1 MSTTLRQALDEQIE
15 SYFAFM
21 GEHFPVMSAS
31 DEFIFF
37 PMAESSLAFRDSTE
51 NLSAELISQGLSVAG
66 STLVFLENL
75 AAAGEPALDIKVDA
89 RLLKMQAD
97 NFLRVF
103 GTEKAHLH
111 DPSLY
116 FTIAAHGLAL
126 AVDDRSCLAGRL
138 KSAAGLFARG
148 KQQLESTSRQ
158 RLDQAL
164 IWSENFEI
172 FTGRLSCLRHA
183 RENGEII
190 SGLNALREQAAG
202 FTEKVKRL
210 KVSPMPESLGAEQYK
225 VLLEQA
231 FGLDKEPEELYEI
244 LLAERHRLTA
254 RLQSIAQSLGYE
266 PAEWRKLAVDPPPEA
281 MESQEP
287 AEWYRYELA
296 KLVRWL
302 KQQSDTADIDT
313 TKLPEVRVMP
323 EYLCGLRAS
332 ASYAAPLER
341 DKPGVFYIVF
351 DNSAQDRH
359 SRLALHSDYRYIT
372 VHETF
377 PGHHHL
383 DATRLGLDSAIRRQS
398 ENALF
403 YEGWSCWAEQ
413 RMVDAGYFHLPHE
426 IMCVERRKLQRAYRS
441 ICELGLHLG
450 KLDDPGAGDLLAEIG
465 IKPGLAAQLIRQ
477 YRCQPGYQIT
487 YTIGRLELERLV
499 EKFRPRV
506 SGDHELCSLLL
517 SAGEIPFDLL
527 ERHLET
533 SLAQRKTGE

>member
-1 MSTTLRQALDEQIE
+1 MSTTLRKALDEQIE
-15 SYFAFM
+15 SYLAFM

-37 PMAESSLAFRDSTE
+37 PLAESSLSFRDSTE
-51 NLSAELISQGLSVAG
+51 NLSAELIGQGTGVAG
-66 STLVFLENL
+66 SALVFLENL
-75 AAAGEPALDIKVDA
+75 EAAGEQELDIQIDA
-89 RLLKMQAD
+89 RLLKMHAD

-103 GTEKAHLH
+103 GSEKAHLH

-126 AVDDRSCLAGRL
+126 AADDRSCLAGRL
-138 KSAAGLFARG
+138 KSTAGLFACG

-158 RLDQAL
+158 QQDQAL
-164 IWSENFEI
+164 IWSENFEKL
-172 FTGRLSCLRHA
+172 TGSLAGLQHV
-183 RENGEII
+183 RENREIV
-190 SGLNALREQAAG
+190 SGINALREQATG
-202 FTEKVKRL
+202 FSEKVKRL
-210 KVSPMPESLGAEQYK
+210 KISPEPESLGEERYK
-225 VLLEQA
+225 VLIKQA

-244 LLAERHRLTA
+244 LFVERQRLNS
-254 RLQSIAQSLGYE
+254 RLQSMAQSLGYE
-266 PAEWRKLAVDPPPEA
+266 PDEWPKLAVDPPPEA
-281 MESQEP
+281 MQSREP
-287 AEWYRYELA
+287 VEWYRYELVR
-296 KLVRWL
+296 LVSWL
-302 KQQSDTADIDT
+302 EQQSNTGDIDT
-313 TKLPEVRVMP
+313 AKLPEVRVMP

-351 DNSAQDRH
+351 DSSAKDAH

-383 DATRLGLDSAIRRQS
+383 DSTRLGLESAISRQS

-413 RMVDAGYFHLPHE
+413 RMVDAGYYRLSHE
-426 IMCVERRKLQRAYRS
+426 IMCVERRKLQRACRS

-450 KLDDPGAGDLLAEIG
+450 KLDDLRAGDLLAEIG

-499 EKFRPRV
+499 KKFRPRV
-506 SGDHELCSLLL
+506 SGDRELCSLLL

-533 SLAQRKTGE
+533 SLAQRKAAE